1 MSTATNKSPTV
12 FAQAA
17 LTLDEDFQEFD
28 RLAKEIERQNIESDT
43 GFERAAKLLIKL
55 DSCGKRISSGMQT
68 MSSALEEVRA
78 RTEQAANVAN
88 TRAVAVQERQQLSE
102 QMMERLQHLG
112 DTVRKITTAVGELR
126 QSSDMISDEDRAV
139 LAERLPEFN
148 AQLGMLVDEV
158 QKLKVDATAAHM
170 RTLERN
176 ADSLKQSLQRA
187 KHKLSQ
193 LTEGNIESRS
203 IH

>member
-1 MSTATNKSPTV
+1 M